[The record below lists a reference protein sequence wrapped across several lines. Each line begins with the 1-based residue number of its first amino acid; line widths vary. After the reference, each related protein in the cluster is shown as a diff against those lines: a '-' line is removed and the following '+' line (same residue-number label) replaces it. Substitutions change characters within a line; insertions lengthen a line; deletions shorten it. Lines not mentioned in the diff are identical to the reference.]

1 MDANIS
7 INGQVAGTINFAMQ
21 QNYIPVIRRLV
32 FTNQGQEELDGL
44 RVRISFEPE
53 FAHVFEAQL
62 PKLSPGTPVELS
74 PVRLV
79 MHGDYL
85 FSLTERMEGNI
96 RIRVMQEET
105 CLHEECISIALLAYD
120 QWPGLLQVPEIIAA
134 FVTPN
139 HPRVGELT
147 AKAGK
152 WLQKWLGEP
161 SFTGYQ
167 SRNPNIVKTQ
177 AAAIY
182 AALQAEN
189 IAYHMPP
196 ASYETMG
203 QRVRLPHAV
212 LEQKCGTC
220 LDLAVLYAACL
231 EAVGLNGLLVF
242 VKGHA
247 FVGVCWRRK
256 PLQSVWRM
264 TSLR

>member
-96 RIRVMQEET
+96 RIRVMHILST
-105 CLHEECISIALLAYD
+105 WS
-120 QWPGLLQVPEIIAA
+120 
-134 FVTPN
+134 
-139 HPRVGELT
+139 
-147 AKAGK
+147 
-152 WLQKWLGEP
+152 
-161 SFTGYQ
+161 
-167 SRNPNIVKTQ
+167 
-177 AAAIY
+177 
-182 AALQAEN
+182 
-189 IAYHMPP
+189 
-196 ASYETMG
+196 G
-203 QRVRLPHAV
+203 QGIKSER
-212 LEQKCGTC
+212 G
-220 LDLAVLYAACL
+220 
-231 EAVGLNGLLVF
+231 
-242 VKGHA
+242 
-247 FVGVCWRRK
+247 
-256 PLQSVWRM
+256 
-264 TSLR
+264 

>member
-62 PKLSPGTPVELS
+62 PKLTPGTPVELS

-105 CLHEECISIALLAYD
+105 CLHEECISIRTWTLSAA
-120 QWPGLLQVPEIIAA
+120 QRAPTPQVWFTMP
-134 FVTPN
+134 V
-139 HPRVGELT
+139 
-147 AKAGK
+147 
-152 WLQKWLGEP
+152 WQP
-161 SFTGYQ
+161 S
-167 SRNPNIVKTQ
+167 P
-177 AAAIY
+177 
-182 AALQAEN
+182 
-189 IAYHMPP
+189 
-196 ASYETMG
+196 
-203 QRVRLPHAV
+203 VR
-212 LEQKCGTC
+212 
-220 LDLAVLYAACL
+220 
-231 EAVGLNGLLVF
+231 
-242 VKGHA
+242 
-247 FVGVCWRRK
+247 
-256 PLQSVWRM
+256 RM
-264 TSLR
+264 CF